1 MNLKKKL
8 AFLLCA
14 GMILSAGC
22 STAVNGEP
30 GLTELT
36 GETDTAENVTGET
49 TEEEGVIISNEE
61 NVKLLGRTYLDE
73 NNVLWCALSGT
84 GIEFSFKGKSA
95 DITVKGDSS
104 ASASNIDNNPRIA
117 VYVDGERK
125 IDDMLDTSEERVY
138 TVSDLDPEKESV
150 VRVVKLSES
159 AMSTFGITGIE
170 IDGED
175 LKPAADKDM
184 LIEFI
189 GDSITCGY
197 GVDDEVKENHF
208 STRTED
214 VTKTYAYKT
223 AEAMNADYSMVSY
236 SGYGI
241 ISGYS
246 GNGEK
251 VESQTLPQYYEK
263 AGFSYGN
270 MNGKQISEIEWDFS
284 KRQPDIIVINLGTND
299 DSYTKN
305 DSAKQEEYAAAYT
318 EFIKQV
324 RSSNPD
330 AKIVCTLG
338 IMGWNLYPYVEY
350 AVYNYTEETGDANVT
365 SMVFEPQNA
374 EDGYA
379 ADWHPTEK
387 THGKAADALVKFLKE
402 LDTGNE

>member
-150 VRVVKLSES
+150 FCIL
-159 AMSTFGITGIE
+159 G
-170 IDGED
+170 D
-175 LKPAADKDM
+175 LFQKILEAYT
-184 LIEFI
+184 IEFYYLYFLYSHSDDWSRFI
-189 GDSITCGY
+189 GHD
-197 GVDDEVKENHF
+197 
-208 STRTED
+208 
-214 VTKTYAYKT
+214 
-223 AEAMNADYSMVSY
+223 
-236 SGYGI
+236 
-241 ISGYS
+241 
-246 GNGEK
+246 
-251 VESQTLPQYYEK
+251 
-263 AGFSYGN
+263 
-270 MNGKQISEIEWDFS
+270 
-284 KRQPDIIVINLGTND
+284 
-299 DSYTKN
+299 
-305 DSAKQEEYAAAYT
+305 
-318 EFIKQV
+318 
-324 RSSNPD
+324 
-330 AKIVCTLG
+330 
-338 IMGWNLYPYVEY
+338 
-350 AVYNYTEETGDANVT
+350 
-365 SMVFEPQNA
+365 
-374 EDGYA
+374 
-379 ADWHPTEK
+379 
-387 THGKAADALVKFLKE
+387 
-402 LDTGNE
+402 